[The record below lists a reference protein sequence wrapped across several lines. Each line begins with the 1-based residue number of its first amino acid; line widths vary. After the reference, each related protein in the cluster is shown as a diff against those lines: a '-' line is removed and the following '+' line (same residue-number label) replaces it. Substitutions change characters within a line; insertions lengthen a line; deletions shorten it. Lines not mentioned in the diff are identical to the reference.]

1 MEVQVRMAITKIKIN
16 TSTLK
21 RDTDSISQALNDI
34 KKKIQ
39 AMQTDVKALNA
50 MWTGEANEAF
60 NQAFQDDITD
70 LGLICDNI
78 QSVINYEKNAKKE
91 YDACEQKVSDLIDS
105 ITI

>member
-1 MEVQVRMAITKIKIN
+1 MAITKIKIN

-21 RDTDSISQALNDI
+21 RDTDSISQSLNDI

-39 AMQTDVKALNA
+39 AM
-50 MWTGEANEAF
+50 
-60 NQAFQDDITD
+60 QDDITD

-78 QSVINYEKNAKKE
+78 QSVIDYEKNAKKE